1 MLLILSRTV
10 SLREGLRYR
19 IVDSIS
25 LCPSHCWTVRRSTP
39 AHKHRV
45 ANVERNLCSQKSS
58 LFNSARSAHAFRQS
72 RKSSFGLHPLVGNT
86 RPHVLSALAFHVF
99 SFFASFAG
107 IGISRSLY
115 AFGVQFRSG
124 LWLTRTVPAAKVTSD
139 QYVYITSCSLIPVIR
154 KNSYQSRSCSLQAL
168 NSLSSSSCSYISGSS
183 SV

>member
-72 RKSSFGLHPLVGNT
+72 RESSFGLHPEVGNS
-86 RPHVLSALAFHVF
+86 RLQLLSDFAFHAF
-99 SFFASFAG
+99 NFFASFAEM
-107 IGISRSLY
+107 GISR
-115 AFGVQFRSG
+115 
-124 LWLTRTVPAAKVTSD
+124 
-139 QYVYITSCSLIPVIR
+139 
-154 KNSYQSRSCSLQAL
+154 
-168 NSLSSSSCSYISGSS
+168 
-183 SV
+183 

>member
-107 IGISRSLY
+107 IGISRSFSVYRGQSFLPTRPRIPFAFKKVITVSNLLY
-115 AFGVQFRSG
+115 TDRGDCSFSSR
-124 LWLTRTVPAAKVTSD
+124 RNPA
-139 QYVYITSCSLIPVIR
+139 
-154 KNSYQSRSCSLQAL
+154 N
-168 NSLSSSSCSYISGSS
+168 
-183 SV
+183 